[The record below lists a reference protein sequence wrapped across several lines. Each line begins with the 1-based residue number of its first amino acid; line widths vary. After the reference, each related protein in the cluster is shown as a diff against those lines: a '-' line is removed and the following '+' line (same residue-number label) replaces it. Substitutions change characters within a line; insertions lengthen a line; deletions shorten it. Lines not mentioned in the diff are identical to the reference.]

1 MFKRTIGVICIILAL
16 CVMLTAVS
24 YAAEK
29 ESLGA
34 KMKNFW
40 QRLFSYPANVTEKS
54 AGVVS
59 DTALKGTNIVT
70 NEVKTVGQVTS
81 GDVAKTKD
89 LVTEPITGTAEMTK
103 NAVEGTVAIP
113 SEAAKE
119 ETTQTGTK

>member
-1 MFKRTIGVICIILAL
+1 MLKRTIGAICIILAL

-29 ESLGA
+29 EGLGT

-40 QRLFSYPANVTEKS
+40 QRLFNYPANVTEKS
-54 AGVVS
+54 VGVVS
-59 DTALKGTNIVT
+59 DTAVKGTNIVT
-70 NEVKTVGQVTS
+70 TEVKTVGQVTS
-81 GDVAKTKD
+81 GDVAKTKE

-103 NAVEGTVAIP
+103 KAVEGTVAIP

-119 ETTQTGTK
+119 ETTQPGTK